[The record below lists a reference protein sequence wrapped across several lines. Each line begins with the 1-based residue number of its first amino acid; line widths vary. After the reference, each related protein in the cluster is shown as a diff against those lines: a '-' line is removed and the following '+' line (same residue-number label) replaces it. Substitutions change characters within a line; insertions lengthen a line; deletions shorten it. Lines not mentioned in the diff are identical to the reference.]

1 MSLFDVIKSL
11 EEKFNFK
18 KSAVI
23 SGISFEFALLNY
35 AQDQM
40 INSFPDEGDD
50 PISFYEKTRAQVLS
64 YALISINGEVIPEIV
79 EVQEGDKTVTKEK
92 AIYVREIL
100 KKIPPKIVE
109 QLFEVYIDFK
119 DEMDAKIGED
129 LVYQWYKTPEQRK
142 AERDKKEKE
151 EKEKRKREKMD
162 EDAEEGEPDEEESSE
177 VPAPEVLSPE
187 EGPIS
192 FKKIEEKDDD
202 DVSPQAE

>member
-18 KSAVI
+18 KSAVV
-23 SGISFEFALLNY
+23 SGISFEFSLLNY

-64 YALISINGEVIPEIV
+64 YAIISIGGETIPDIV
-79 EVQEGDKTVTKEK
+79 ETQDGDKAVTKER
-92 AIYVREIL
+92 AIYVREVL

-109 QLFEVYIDFK
+109 QLFEIYIDFK
-119 DEMDAKIGED
+119 DEMDTKLGED
-129 LVYQWYKTPEQRK
+129 IVYQWYKTPDERK
-142 AERDKKEKE
+142 AEREKKEKE
-151 EKEKRKREKMD
+151 EKEKRDKEKRD
-162 EDAEEGEPDEEESSE
+162 EDAEDNEI
-177 VPAPEVLSPE
+177 
-187 EGPIS
+187 GPIS

-202 DVSPQAE
+202 VSQAD

>member
-1 MSLFDVIKSL
+1 MSLFDVVKSL

-23 SGISFEFALLNY
+23 GGISFEFSLLNY

-64 YALISINGEVIPEIV
+64 YALVSIGGEVIPEIV
-79 EVQEGDKTVTKEK
+79 EVQEGDKTTTKEK
-92 AIYVREIL
+92 AIYIREVL
-100 KKIPPKIVE
+100 KKIPPRIVE

-119 DEMDAKIGED
+119 DEMDTKIGED
-129 LVYQWYKTPEQRK
+129 IIYQWYKTPEQRK
-142 AERDKKEKE
+142 VERDQKEKE
-151 EKEKRKREKMD
+151 EKERRKREKME
-162 EDAEEGEPDEEESSE
+162 EDAEDNESDGEEPPE
-177 VPAPEVLSPE
+177 VPAPAPEV
-187 EGPIS
+187 GPIS

-202 DVSPQAE
+202 ISQAD